1 MSVILKVMGTVVQ
14 LAACA
19 VRKIEAVKA
28 LLTKG
33 IFITDY
39 VILVAVIV
47 MA

>member
-14 LAACA
+14 VAARA

-28 LLTKG
+28 LLTRSV
-33 IFITDY
+33 FITDY
-39 VILVAVIV
+39 VILMAVIV